1 MELQRGNLRRWKIEV
16 QMDSLS
22 KPNKRDVYESIR
34 KHFHLKR
41 EEYGTH
47 RMDINWISVDDV
59 TNDIERFMSQSRGT
73 TNKVTKK
80 QKDPNIVLKWIDQ
93 TIEDIDV
100 IKEFGLY
107 YQIDFETA
115 ELNRFLLK
123 MKFLIDKDIKNGIL
137 K

>member
-1 MELQRGNLRRWKIEV
+1 M
-16 QMDSLS
+16 
-22 KPNKRDVYESIR
+22 
-34 KHFHLKR
+34 
-41 EEYGTH
+41 
-47 RMDINWISVDDV
+47 
-59 TNDIERFMSQSRGT
+59 
-73 TNKVTKK
+73 NKVSKK

-107 YQIDFETA
+107 YQIDFETT
-115 ELNRFLLK
+115 ELNKFLLK

>member
-1 MELQRGNLRRWKIEV
+1 MWFLGYKNRVPEMAFDGGRVRKKILLKGPLLTRSGYGEQARFALRTLRSREDLFDIYIQPLQWGQTSWIN
-16 QMDSLS
+16 
-22 KPNKRDVYESIR
+22 ESS
-34 KHFHLKR
+34 
-41 EEYGTH
+41 T
-47 RMDINWISVDDV
+47 
-59 TNDIERFMSQSRGT
+59 ER
-73 TNKVTKK
+73 N
-80 QKDPNIVLKWIDQ
+80 WIDQ

-115 ELNRFLLK
+115 ELNKFLLK